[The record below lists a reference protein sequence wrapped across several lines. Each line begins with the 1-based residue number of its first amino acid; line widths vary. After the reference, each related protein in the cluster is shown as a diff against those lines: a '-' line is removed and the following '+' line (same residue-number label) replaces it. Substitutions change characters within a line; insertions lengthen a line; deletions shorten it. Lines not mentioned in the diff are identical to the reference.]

1 MDRIMELATPEC
13 TSTAVAGL
21 LVLSGAVHMLPGPSL
36 AMQASTCGVPA
47 WFVFCAGM
55 LMLCS
60 GLLFLAVQP
69 WGLAAVGFC
78 MGGAMA
84 TAAKIQA
91 PLRRPGGCIFSSLT
105 LAAAVWSRWPAMEP
119 VLALAVGAAYLAGV
133 AGRIFVPTALP
144 KFVPQIQ
151 LLDKLCMKGAGGKK
165 SDKSE
170 QKKDADKGKGG
181 KEDGQATT
189 TTRRPRESS
198 PAPVP
203 KKVDAAAPAP
213 AAARARAGA

>member
-21 LVLSGAVHMLPGPSL
+21 LVLSGAVHVLPGPSL
-36 AMQASTCGVPA
+36 AMQASRCGVPA

-84 TAAKIQA
+84 TAAKIPA
-91 PLRRPGGCIFSSLT
+91 PLRRPFGCIFSSLT
-105 LAAAVWSRWPAMEP
+105 LAAAVWSRWPTMEP
-119 VLALAVGAAYLAGV
+119 VLAVAVGAAYLAGV

-151 LLDKLCMKGAGGKK
+151 LLDKLCMKGDGGKK

>member
-1 MDRIMELATPEC
+1 
-13 TSTAVAGL
+13 
-21 LVLSGAVHMLPGPSL
+21 
-36 AMQASTCGVPA
+36 MQASTCGVPA

-78 MGGAMA
+78 MGGALA
-84 TAAKIQA
+84 TAAKIPA
-91 PLRRPGGCIFSSLT
+91 PRRLLVDVGLSCVLSSLT
-105 LAAAVWSRWPAMEP
+105 LAAAVWSRWPTMEP
-119 VLALAVGAAYLAGV
+119 VLAVAVGAAYLAGV
-133 AGRIFVPTALP
+133 AGRIIIPTALP
-144 KFVPQIQ
+144 RFVPQIQ
-151 LLDKLCMKGAGGKK
+151 LLDKLCMKGDGGKK
-165 SDKSE
+165 MDKSE

>member
-1 MDRIMELATPEC
+1 MELPAPEC
-13 TSTAVAGL
+13 TSTAIAVL
-21 LVLSGAVHMLPGPSL
+21 LVLSGAVHVLPGPSL
-36 AMQASTCGVPA
+36 AMQARTCGVPA

-78 MGGAMA
+78 MGGALA
-84 TAAKIQA
+84 TAAKMRA
-91 PLRRPGGCIFSSLT
+91 PLHRLGGCIFSSLT
-105 LAAAVWSRWPAMEP
+105 LAAAVWARWPAAET
-119 VLALAVGAAYLAGV
+119 VLAVAVGAAYLAGV
-133 AGRIFVPTALP
+133 AGRIFVPTVLP
-144 KFVPQIQ
+144 KFFPQIL
-151 LLDKLCMKGAGGKK
+151 LLDKLCTKGDGGKK

-170 QKKDADKGKGG
+170 KKDADEGKDG
-181 KEDGQATT
+181 KEAGQATT

-203 KKVDAAAPAP
+203 KKNGAAAPAP
-213 AAARARAGA
+213 AATPAQAGA